1 MNRITAA
8 FQNGKAFIPFLT
20 GGDPDIETTER
31 LIEAM
36 ADAGA
41 DIIEIGVPFSD
52 PIAEG
57 VVIQEASQ
65 RALAAGCT
73 ADQLFDMVAR
83 LRGNGVNIPLIFM
96 LYGNSVYGYGAEKF
110 LARCQE
116 TGVDGLILPDVP
128 FEEREEFADLL
139 EAYGVTQISMVAPT
153 SRDRARAI
161 AREAQGFLYCVSS
174 LGVTGVRTS
183 ISDQIGEIIALAR
196 EESDTPCA
204 IGFGVSTPEQARD
217 MAKIADGVIVGSAIV
232 KQIAEYGRN
241 SVPYVAEYVKTMKQ
255 AVVSQEEMK
264 SK

>member
-1 MNRITAA
+1 M
-8 FQNGKAFIPFLT
+8 
-20 GGDPDIETTER
+20 
-31 LIEAM
+31 
-36 ADAGA
+36 
-41 DIIEIGVPFSD
+41 
-52 PIAEG
+52 
-57 VVIQEASQ
+57 
-65 RALAAGCT
+65 
-73 ADQLFDMVAR
+73 
-83 LRGNGVNIPLIFM
+83 
-96 LYGNSVYGYGAEKF
+96 
-110 LARCQE
+110 
-116 TGVDGLILPDVP
+116 DGLILPDVP